1 MAHNYTITF
10 RSLRSSTTDAPYVV
24 TIGGGTE
31 STIALKP
38 AASPFVTEEGD
49 DEDVFCPVRTQTG
62 YIRIVDDGYALDGV
76 TPFDWK
82 DLIPLTDTARPV
94 TLTQGGTVLWQG
106 FMQSQNFGATLYG
119 NPQEREYPIQCP
131 LASAAGQD
139 IVLATSPVTEMKN
152 FAFYLKTILDYIV
165 SVTNGAISFDYVYL
179 QGGTTMQNNMLC
191 LIDPQCFVELDKDE
205 NTISAKY
212 NKYDVLEDI
221 CRYWGLTA
229 RVHGRSVY
237 LCAPN
242 DTSTFIKMS
251 ASGTNN
257 DLERMA
263 GGTAA
268 GTSDAAGSVTIGN
281 VFASFDNDV
290 TLLRGY
296 SKATVKGDAGNAD
309 KEIIK
314 CYPDY
319 VIDKMASPQQLSAKW
334 ELPGINQK
342 FWYDKLDTSIDAN
355 SVDMAGTASGD
366 CRFATGRIDDINSNS
381 VSTLQCIG
389 QYSGAVKLRLST
401 KYEHN
406 FAGLYFTLKADTII
420 AGLKLDF
427 TSGDHDY
434 GDKKMY
440 MRIGIEKT
448 RGGTTTRKY
457 FTGTEWSTT
466 ATAIQ
471 VTIGNKGNNL
481 YYVRNS
487 GGTDFYETNI
497 PVPYEAGYFGKLFI
511 EILGTNDI
519 TYSYYSMNFY
529 DFALVDF
536 VMEMAFHGSLP
547 LIPADYEKSSKEH
560 SAQNDNACVEVWNA
574 DCIFCSWG
582 NVKYGYG
589 IYSDAD
595 GSDLPNEQEALL
607 AYRVGGASTGY
618 WQQSKLMYRT
628 ELLANDSRVSGLTPQ
643 KEATIDGVSCYPVA
657 IGRDWRDDVAKVVFI
672 QK

>member
-62 YIRIVDDGYALDGV
+62 YIRIVDDGYALDGE

-94 TLTQGGTVLWQG
+94 TLTQGCMVLWQG
-106 FMQSQNFGATLYG
+106 FMQSQNFGTTLYG

-131 LASAAGQD
+131 LASTAGQD

-152 FAFYLKTILDYIV
+152 FAYYLKTILDYIV

-191 LIDPQCFVELDKDE
+191 LIDPQCFVEIDKDE

-268 GTSDAAGSVTIGN
+268 GTSVAAGSVPIGN

-290 TLLRGY
+290 NLLRGY

-314 CYPDY
+314 CFPEY
-319 VIDKMASPQQLSAKW
+319 VIDKMTDVSGTSWHHGDWHVMYSRKT
-334 ELPGINQK
+334 
-342 FWYDKLDTSIDAN
+342 TSIDAN
-355 SVDMAGTASGD
+355 SLDMAGTSDGESF
-366 CRFATGRIDDINSNS
+366 FATGQLYEGGDYNVDAADQNLLYFKNA
-381 VSTLQCIG
+381 
-389 QYSGAVKLRLST
+389 QYNGDVRLSLET
-401 KYEHN
+401 KFEHS
-406 FAGLYFTLKADTII
+406 FANMGFELFGDTYF
-420 AGLKLDF
+420 
-427 TSGDHDY
+427 SGHRVEDVSLNNDY
-434 GDKKMY
+434 GNKTMVVN
-440 MRIGIEKT
+440 IGVGRTRNTAVWFTGSGWSSEKT
-448 RGGTTTRKY
+448 NV
-457 FTGTEWSTT
+457 E
-466 ATAIQ
+466 
-471 VTIGNKGNNL
+471 VTICNKGNQL
-481 YYVRNS
+481 YIKS
-487 GGTDFYETNI
+487 GS
-497 PVPYEAGYFGKLFI
+497 
-511 EILGTNDI
+511 
-519 TYSYYSMNFY
+519 SYYKRIEMPNTADRYGKIFIDFLGSNDAIYIHWADWYNFL
-529 DFALVDF
+529 LVDF
-536 VMEMAFHGSLP
+536 KIEMSYSSNLTQVEAGW
-547 LIPADYEKSSKEH
+547 DKSTKEVT
-560 SAQNDNACVEVWNA
+560 AENNNACVEEWNA
-574 DCIFCSWG
+574 DCIFCSYG
-582 NVKYGYG
+582 KVKFGYG
-589 IYSDAD
+589 ILYT
-595 GSDLPNEQEALL
+595 GTGQITNNIMPEYDLAF
-607 AYRVGGASTGY
+607 RVCGLSTGY
-618 WQQSKLMYRT
+618 WKQSKLMYRT
-628 ELLANDSRVSGLTPQ
+628 ELLANDQDVAGLTPQ
-643 KEATIDGVSCYPVA
+643 DEATIDNVACYPVS